1 MSWHTWYFGR
11 QRSAGSPCPWRR
23 KEQMVEMNG
32 VWSNH
37 SCRTLTVKSW
47 GSDVSW
53 LVAVMGNFY
62 SGFSSTNIL
71 GICVNESRDLT
82 PFHFSLK
89 WFGPEKRVTALGI
102 FFFPFILRLFAPL
115 GQSCLFF
122 FSGNKMD
129 TQFCRSWG
137 CVLHP
142 DYQGQRQ
149 WALEAHND
157 PGLSLSL
164 APYCL

>member
-122 FSGNKMD
+122 FQVIKWTPSFAGVEAVFYIQTIRVKDSG
-129 TQFCRSWG
+129 
-137 CVLHP
+137 L
-142 DYQGQRQ
+142 
-149 WALEAHND
+149 
-157 PGLSLSL
+157 
-164 APYCL
+164 